1 MKPDNVITIK
11 PIIVPSNR
19 RKDGTFLVS
28 IRVYFAGKC
37 RRLPT
42 NIVAR
47 ASDLTRSLHIKSPD
61 LQSKAEAVAARYRDA
76 VAGLTEADLKG
87 KDVDWVVARLNCAD
101 VLHSFRLDFLAFAR
115 EYVAGKSPGSR
126 GQYVTAINA
135 FERFLGRPSIDV
147 NEITRR
153 TVADFLEW
161 MRVNLV
167 SFANKRLSPSGRAR
181 IPNGAESRHIAKLAH
196 IYAKAKE
203 RYNDEDEGLVPI
215 PRSPFRN
222 MGPRPPLS
230 KGQDPLPAETVQR
243 IIEARPAL
251 ASVRT
256 ALDLFVL
263 SFGTMGANL
272 ADLYEADGEKMGA
285 SRVWEYRRRKT
296 RERRADGA
304 AMKVY
309 VPEVIRDRLGALDRL
324 RTMAGKP
331 QYATGKVNKGLAR
344 WCRDEGVPVFT
355 FYAARHTWATLAR
368 RIGVEKATVDEC
380 LAHVGDFPVTDIYA
394 ERDWDQINAANARV
408 LSLFRFTD

>member
-1 MKPDNVITIK
+1 
-11 PIIVPSNR
+11 
-19 RKDGTFLVS
+19 
-28 IRVYFAGKC
+28 
-37 RRLPT
+37 
-42 NIVAR
+42 
-47 ASDLTRSLHIKSPD
+47 
-61 LQSKAEAVAARYRDA
+61 
-76 VAGLTEADLKG
+76 
-87 KDVDWVVARLNCAD
+87 
-101 VLHSFRLDFLAFAR
+101 
-115 EYVAGKSPGSR
+115 
-126 GQYVTAINA
+126 
-135 FERFLGRPSIDV
+135 
-147 NEITRR
+147 
-153 TVADFLEW
+153 
-161 MRVNLV
+161 MR
-167 SFANKRLSPSGRAR
+167 
-181 IPNGAESRHIAKLAH
+181 
-196 IYAKAKE
+196 
-203 RYNDEDEGLVPI
+203 
-215 PRSPFRN
+215 
-222 MGPRPPLS
+222 

-272 ADLYEADGEKMGA
+272 ADLYEADGERMGA
-285 SRVWEYRRRKT
+285 SCVWEYRRRKT

>member
-1 MKPDNVITIK
+1 MITIK
-11 PIIVPSNR
+11 PIVVPSNR

-28 IRVYFAGKC
+28 IRVYFAGRC

-42 NIVAR
+42 NIVAYP
-47 ASDLTRSLHIKSPD
+47 ADLTRSLRIKSPD
-61 LQSKAEAVAARYRDA
+61 LQAKAEAVAARYRDA
-76 VAGLTEADLKG
+76 VSSLTEADLLG

-101 VLHSFRLDFLAFAR
+101 ALHNFRLDFLAFAR

-181 IPNGAESRHIAKLAH
+181 MPDGAESRHIAKLAH
-196 IYAKAKE
+196 IYEKAKE
-203 RYNDEDEGLVPI
+203 RYNDEDLGAVPI

-222 MGPRPPLS
+222 MAPRPPVS
-230 KGQDPLPAETVQR
+230 RGQKPLAPETVQAL
-243 IIEARPAL
+243 IDDRPAL
-251 ASVRT
+251 SSVRT
-256 ALDLFVL
+256 AVDLFVL

-272 ADLYEADGEKMGA
+272 ADLYEADGEGMLATG
-285 SRVWEYRRRKT
+285 VWEYRRRKT
-296 RERRADGA
+296 RDRRADGA

-309 VPEVIRDRLGALDRL
+309 VPDVLRDRLGALDRL

-331 QYATGKVNKGLAR
+331 QYATAKVNKGLAR
-344 WCRDEGVPVFT
+344 WCSDHGLPPFT
-355 FYAARHTWATLAR
+355 FYAARHTWATTAR